1 MDRPSRRPYLDLG
14 GRGAGQPASSPA
26 ATPPGQAHPIAQ
38 AATGQSQLSLP
49 HALGTGSPTPTLL
62 CWVALAVLDSLV
74 DQTALKLTE
83 IRPPLLQVRCWA
95 SSSVTAGE
103 RPGGG
108 GVRREEGIPPLPMP
122 PHWKTRFGISS
133 PTLTPSGA
141 GSPAPCHQG
150 RLYDAAKARCRAHAP
165 ALQSLVPDLPPVA
178 GGKGR
183 ELGRAS
189 LPHPRHH
196 TTTWQTRE
204 GTRNRLLVHTQESQ
218 KNSKVKAIKYTQRT
232 CRVKS
237 EKKVYTHTN
246 KIKNTKINMQKKR
259 KSPDTTL

>member
-1 MDRPSRRPYLDLG
+1 M
-14 GRGAGQPASSPA
+14 
-26 ATPPGQAHPIAQ
+26 
-38 AATGQSQLSLP
+38 
-49 HALGTGSPTPTLL
+49 
-62 CWVALAVLDSLV
+62 
-74 DQTALKLTE
+74 
-83 IRPPLLQVRCWA
+83 
-95 SSSVTAGE
+95 
-103 RPGGG
+103 
-108 GVRREEGIPPLPMP
+108 RREEGIPPLPMP
-122 PHWKTRFGISS
+122 PHWQTRFGISS